1 MFFEDTRHSSRIQ
14 PDHWDIALPAP
25 VCVCEVDPPCET
37 LKVNGQSLGH
47 SFALQGDHL
56 SRARERGAKNR
67 FVRFGFCSEGEW
79 VIIGGF
85 GVEFDRLL
93 TDETCFFE
101 QKTFESFDLNAKKMS
116 KMSG

>member
-1 MFFEDTRHSSRIQ
+1 MLYEDTRHSSRIQ

-25 VCVCEVDPPCET
+25 VCVCEVDPRCET

-67 FVRFGFCSEGEW
+67 TPQKIKMEHNH
-79 VIIGGF
+79 GGLEDHF
-85 GVEFDRLL
+85 PF
-93 TDETCFFE
+93 
-101 QKTFESFDLNAKKMS
+101 
-116 KMSG
+116 